1 MKTIDMTEF
10 QGGGAKYNKSPK
22 RNLTPK
28 RLLNIS
34 SGERELKSKSAFT
47 MAEVL
52 ITLGIIG
59 IVAAMTLPALIGN
72 YKRKVLE
79 TQFKKSVSTISQA
92 IIRTKLELG
101 SDNFV
106 KDCILYNSDD
116 GYYLSGSCYNAFY
129 KSFSGLADKESTF
142 DSTRYE
148 ITRFKETIK
157 TYNGKQIAAYSSLQG
172 IGAPV
177 YHTNL
182 MADGTFI
189 NMMVVEYYFYI
200 GVDTNGYRGP
210 NQLGHDIF
218 IFTIDQNNDTL
229 SFSSKPEVY
238 TDEELDKEEY
248 EEDKAFWRER
258 KGNPCN
264 FTSNQK
270 ANGIGCAW
278 YALRDECPDGSGRG
292 YFECL
297 P

>member
-1 MKTIDMTEF
+1 MRFI
-10 QGGGAKYNKSPK
+10 Q
-22 RNLTPK
+22 
-28 RLLNIS
+28 
-34 SGERELKSKSAFT
+34 LKSFT

-59 IVAAMTLPALIGN
+59 IVAAMTLPGLIGN

-92 IIRTKLELG
+92 IIRTKLQLG

-106 KDCILYNSDD
+106 KDCTEYNSED
-116 GYYLSGSCYNAFY
+116 GYYLVAPCFNAFF
-129 KSFSGLADKESTF
+129 KSFSGLADKELTF

-148 ITRFKETIK
+148 ITRFQETIK
-157 TYNGKQIAAYSSLQG
+157 TYNGKQIADDTSLAG
-172 IGAPV
+172 IGWPV
-177 YHTNL
+177 YRTNL

-189 NMMVVEYYFYI
+189 NMMVIEYRFYI

-218 IFTIDQNNDTL
+218 IFNIDETNNTL
-229 SFSSKPEVY
+229 SYYRAPKVY
-238 TDEELDKEEY
+238 TDEELDQEEY
-248 EEDKAFWRER
+248 DEAYKRER
-258 KGNPCN
+258 KGDPCN